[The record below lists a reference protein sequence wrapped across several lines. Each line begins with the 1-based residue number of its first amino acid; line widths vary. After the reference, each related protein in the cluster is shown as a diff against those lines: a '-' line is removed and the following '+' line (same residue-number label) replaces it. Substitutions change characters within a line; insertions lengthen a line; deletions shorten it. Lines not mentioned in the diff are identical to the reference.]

1 MLLCAAVLTLRWGA
15 ATAEAASADPS
26 RAYAE
31 RAYAVIADAARA
43 DVARADASGAEGA
56 RAEAAQ
62 PPPSLQTFL
71 EKGRPTST
79 LEIDNDSLLF
89 RRADSFYTSGLRF
102 SKSYRLSTADGW
114 RFAGWRVGQQLY
126 TPSDVRIPPSR
137 LSPLDRPYAGWL
149 YGGLFYSLADA
160 DGSELA
166 FGLDIGCLG
175 ACAGGRATQSFIHEV
190 LDQPEPRGWSS
201 QQGNELGLVLRAGGR
216 APFWRFHPNADLR
229 PGISVRAGNIFTDL
243 SIEATLRAGRLQVSA
258 DRAGLYGFARGAVRA
273 VGYDATLQGGLFSDA
288 DARTVRPKRVTAE
301 WELGLQWQQWPWAWR
316 LSFVRRGNEI
326 AGLPESLGQQDF
338 LRLVISYFP
347 Q

>member
-1 MLLCAAVLTLRWGA
+1 MNPIATTMLLCAAALTLRW
-15 ATAEAASADPS
+15 D
-26 RAYAE
+26 
-31 RAYAVIADAARA
+31 I
-43 DVARADASGAEGA
+43 A
-56 RAEAAQ
+56 RAEAAIADAAQ
-62 PPPSLQTFL
+62 TQPSLQTFL
-71 EKGRPTST
+71 EKGRPIST

-89 RRADSFYTSGLRF
+89 GRADSFYTSGLRF

-126 TPSDVRIPPSR
+126 TPSDVRIPPAR

-149 YGGLFYSLADA
+149 YGGFFYSVVDA
-160 DGSELA
+160 GGSELA

-175 ACAGGRATQSFIHEV
+175 PCAGGRATQSFVHEV
-190 LDQPEPRGWSS
+190 LDQPEPRGWTS

-216 APFWRFHPNADLR
+216 AAFWRFHPNADLR
-229 PGISVRAGNIFTDL
+229 PGVSVRAGNIFTDL
-243 SIEATLRAGRLQVSA
+243 SAEATLRAGRLQLSA
-258 DRAGLYGFARGAVRA
+258 DGAGLYGFARGAVRA

-301 WELGLQWQQWPWAWR
+301 WELGLQWQQRPWAWR
-316 LSFVRRGNEI
+316 LSVVRRGNEI

-338 LRLVISYFP
+338 FRLVISYFL